1 MKTYVDPN
9 KNAITML
16 GFPLI
21 FLIVFALIIP
31 KKTNLTLEDMQDRDS
46 LLSALFYALPI
57 PRTHLQRWLVNK
69 LAEWIYRERSAMF
82 VLHQIGVN
90 EIGVLPNQ

>member
-9 KNAITML
+9 KNAITLL

-21 FLIVFALIIP
+21 FLIVIALIIP
-31 KKTNLTLEDMQDRDS
+31 KRTNLTLEDMQDRDS

-57 PRTHLQRWLVNK
+57 PRNWIQHWLVNK
-69 LAEWIYRERSAMF
+69 LADWIYRERSSLF

-90 EIGVLPNQ
+90 EIGVLPK